1 MYIVLIAS
9 GWEVYIIDT
18 GVGHVL
24 NCAVKHVVTIHDDKG
39 DAYFRIN
46 DERCPR
52 IWKKSELRLRPF
64 GYLNSMVYIEIP
76 RHGLLWMYCPD
87 KVAIEMNDTINK

>member
-1 MYIVLIAS
+1 MIAS
-9 GWEVYIIDT
+9 AWEVYIINT

-24 NCAVKHVVTIHDDKG
+24 NCAGKHIVSIHDDDKG
-39 DAYFRIN
+39 DAYFKIN
-46 DERCPR
+46 NERRPR
-52 IWKKSELRLRPF
+52 TWKKSELRSRSF

-87 KVAIEMNDTINK
+87 KVATELNDTINK